1 MSQLRYIRATGSRPA
16 RRSGA
21 PSGRSRSNCPNL
33 GAATRP
39 LSSQVHLYPCQRP
52 AKAAKCMRSRR
63 RIQDAIMIFNSKLFS
78 SFALVGALGLVPVT
92 ASSFAA
98 ADTTNYQE
106 LEKFM
111 SVYERVKANYV
122 ERVDDHTLIKGAID
136 GMLAALDPHSSY
148 AEGDEFQSLK
158 ATTDGNY
165 GGIGLS
171 VVSEDG
177 VVKVISPTE
186 DTPAWRAG
194 IKSGDYIT
202 HVNGELLYGMTSDE
216 AVDKMKGQ
224 PGTPVK
230 ITIVRPGRDKP
241 FDVALVRERIEL
253 RPVKWE
259 VKDGVGYLNINTF
272 AGNVGEQTKAAL
284 VAIDKATGGHPI
296 GYVVDLRSNP
306 GGLLDQAVDVADD
319 FLDSGE
325 IVSQRGRTKDDIERY
340 YARPGDMA
348 HGLPVIVLTD
358 AGTASASEIV
368 AGALQDHRRAL
379 IMGET
384 SFGKGSVQTVVQT
397 GPDAALRLTTAR
409 YYTPSGRSVQAGGI
423 QPDVE
428 VPQLSDSD
436 YKDRKVVR
444 EADLR
449 RHLLA
454 QAKVEDKLL
463 EADDSPDP
471 RFSAKAEDL
480 EKKGIK
486 DFQLYYAINTLKR
499 LGSPAAIASTAAAKR
514 SR

>member
-1 MSQLRYIRATGSRPA
+1 
-16 RRSGA
+16 
-21 PSGRSRSNCPNL
+21 
-33 GAATRP
+33 
-39 LSSQVHLYPCQRP
+39 
-52 AKAAKCMRSRR
+52 
-63 RIQDAIMIFNSKLFS
+63 
-78 SFALVGALGLVPVT
+78 LVAVC

-98 ADTTNYQE
+98 GDTTIYQE

-111 SVYERVKANYV
+111 SVYEWVKAIYV
-122 ERVDDHTLIKGAID
+122 DPVDDHTLIKGAID
-136 GMLAALDPHSSY
+136 GMLSALDPHSSY
-148 AEGDEFQSLK
+148 AEASDFDQLK

-165 GGIGLS
+165 GGLGLS
-171 VVSEDG
+171 VSIEDG
-177 VVKVISPTE
+177 AVKVIAPTE
-186 DTPAWRAG
+186 DTPAWKAG
-194 IKSGDYIT
+194 IKAGDYIT
-202 HVNGELLYGMTSDE
+202 HINGELVYGLTLDE
-216 AVDKMKGQ
+216 AVSKMRGE
-224 PGTPVK
+224 PGTPIK
-230 ITIVRPGRDKP
+230 LTIVRPGRDKP
-241 FDVALVRERIEL
+241 FDLSMNRERIEL

-259 VKDGVGYLNINTF
+259 IKDGVGYININTF
-272 AGNVGEQTKAAL
+272 TGNVAEQTKAAL
-284 VAIDKATGGHPI
+284 IGIDKATGGKPL

-368 AGALQDHRRAL
+368 AGALQDHRRA
-379 IMGET
+379 IVMGET

-397 GPDAALRLTTAR
+397 GPEQALRLTTAR

-423 QPDVE
+423 EPDVP
-428 VPQLSDSD
+428 VPQLSDPD

-471 RFSAKAEDL
+471 RFMMTPASL
-480 EKKGIK
+480 EKQGIK
-486 DFQLYYAINTLKR
+486 DFQLYYALNTIKR
-499 LGSPAAIASTAAAKR
+499 LASPAYIASAGPGKKAR
-514 SR
+514 

>member
-1 MSQLRYIRATGSRPA
+1 MPDTYPESPRTKDATNMKRMAKLLP
-16 RRSGA
+16 
-21 PSGRSRSNCPNL
+21 
-33 GAATRP
+33 P
-39 LSSQVHLYPCQRP
+39 L
-52 AKAAKCMRSRR
+52 
-63 RIQDAIMIFNSKLFS
+63 
-78 SFALVGALGLVPVT
+78 ALVGALALVPVT
-92 ASSFAA
+92 AASMAA
-98 ADTTNYQE
+98 PDTTNYQE

-122 ERVDDHTLIKGAID
+122 EPVDDHTLIKGAID

-148 AEGDEFQSLK
+148 VEGADFDQLK
-158 ATTDGNY
+158 TTTDGNY
-165 GGIGLS
+165 GGLGLT
-171 VVSEDG
+171 VSLEDG
-177 VVKVISPTE
+177 IVKVIAPTE

-202 HVNGELLYGMTSDE
+202 HINGEFLNGITLDQ
-216 AVDKMKGQ
+216 AVVKMKGE

-230 ITIVRPGRDKP
+230 LTIVRPGRDKP
-241 FDVALVRERIEL
+241 FDVTVVRERIEL

-259 VKDGVGYLNINTF
+259 IKDGVGYINIDTF
-272 AGNVGEQTKAAL
+272 SGNVGEQVKSAL
-284 VAIDKATGGHPI
+284 LSIDKATGGRPT
-296 GYVVDLRSNP
+296 GYIVDLRSNP

-368 AGALQDHRRAL
+368 AGALQDHHRAL
-379 IMGET
+379 VMGET

-423 QPDVE
+423 QPDIE
-428 VPQLSDSD
+428 VPQLSDPD
-436 YKDRKVVR
+436 YKDRRFIR

-454 QAKVEDKLL
+454 QAQVQNKLL
-463 EADDSPDP
+463 ESDDSPDP
-471 RFSAKAEDL
+471 RFLAKAEDL
-480 EKKGIK
+480 KKQGIK
-486 DFQLYYAINTLKR
+486 DYQLYYALNTLKR
-499 LGSPAAIASTAAAKR
+499 LAAPAPAAIASGGTASKK

>member
-1 MSQLRYIRATGSRPA
+1 MTKLLP
-16 RRSGA
+16 
-21 PSGRSRSNCPNL
+21 
-33 GAATRP
+33 P
-39 LSSQVHLYPCQRP
+39 L
-52 AKAAKCMRSRR
+52 
-63 RIQDAIMIFNSKLFS
+63 
-78 SFALVGALGLVPVT
+78 ALVGALSLVPVT
-92 ASSFAA
+92 ASSLAA

-122 ERVDDHTLIKGAID
+122 DPVDDHTLIKGAID
-136 GMLAALDPHSSY
+136 GMLSALDPHSSY
-148 AEGDEFQSLK
+148 AEASDFDQLK
-158 ATTDGNY
+158 TTTDGNY
-165 GGIGLS
+165 GGLGLT
-171 VVSEDG
+171 VSLEDG
-177 VVKVISPTE
+177 VVKVIAPTE

-194 IKSGDYIT
+194 IKAGDYIT
-202 HVNGELLYGMTSDE
+202 HINGEFLNNITLDQ
-216 AVDKMKGQ
+216 AVEKMKGA

-241 FDVALVRERIEL
+241 LDLTIVRERIEL

-259 VKDGVGYLNINTF
+259 IKEGVGYINIDTF
-272 AGNVGEQTKAAL
+272 SGNVGEQVKSAL
-284 VAIDKATGGHPI
+284 LSIDKATGGHPI
-296 GYVVDLRSNP
+296 GYVIDLRSNP

-325 IVSQRGRTKDDIERY
+325 VVSQRGRTKDDIERY

-348 HGLPVIVLTD
+348 HGLPVVVLTD

-368 AGALQDHRRAL
+368 AGALQDHHRAL

-423 QPDVE
+423 QPDIE
-428 VPQLSDSD
+428 VPQLTDPD
-436 YKDRKVVR
+436 YNDRRFIR

-454 QAKVEDKLL
+454 QAKVDDKLL
-463 EADDSPDP
+463 ESDTTPDP
-471 RFSAKAEDL
+471 RFTAKADDL
-480 EKKGIK
+480 KKQGIK
-486 DFQLYYAINTLKR
+486 DFQLYYALNTLKR
-499 LGSPAAIASTAAAKR
+499 LAGPAPAKIASGGGASKK